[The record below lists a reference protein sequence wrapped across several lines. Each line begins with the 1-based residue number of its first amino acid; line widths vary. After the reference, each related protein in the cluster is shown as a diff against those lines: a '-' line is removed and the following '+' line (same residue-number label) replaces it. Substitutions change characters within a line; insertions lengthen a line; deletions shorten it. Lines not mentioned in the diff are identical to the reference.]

1 MSTFYSAT
9 NGNGLRQQGTE
20 VTCPT
25 QYFHFLTLCLWALH
39 GKNRLVVVLGI
50 VAPWRRPWPQYTTT
64 LITDYTLIL
73 YSVYTLPSLNNHGV
87 PANPRTLGP
96 HRILGIRWQRYRPSF
111 RHVTRRSSVCRSP
124 HLSWV
129 PGWCLKAPARTI
141 STISSPTNQTPPS
154 PVDHRSYS
162 DRQRLLRCRL
172 SDIGT

>member
-1 MSTFYSAT
+1 MGFA
-9 NGNGLRQQGTE
+9 NRGTE
-20 VTCPT
+20 GTCPT
-25 QYFHFLTLCLWALH
+25 QYFHFLTLRLWSLN
-39 GKNRLVVVLGI
+39 GKNRLVVVPGI
-50 VAPWRRPWPQYTTT
+50 VAPWRRPWPQCTNT
-64 LITDYTLIL
+64 LITDYTLIQ
-73 YSVYTLPSLNNHGV
+73 YLPSLNNHGV

-96 HRILGIRWQRYRPSF
+96 HRILDIRWQRYRPSF

-129 PGWCLKAPARTI
+129 PGWCLKARTI

-162 DRQRLLRCRL
+162 GRQRLLRCRL